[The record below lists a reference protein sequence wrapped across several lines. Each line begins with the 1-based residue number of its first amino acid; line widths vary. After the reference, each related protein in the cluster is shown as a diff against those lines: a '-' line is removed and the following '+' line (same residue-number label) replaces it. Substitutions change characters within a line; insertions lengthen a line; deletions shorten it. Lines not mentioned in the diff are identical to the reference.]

1 MAKRKPNKY
10 DDKTTLNV
18 NREKLDLA
26 MAKGIVIQD
35 LLDNALDIALG
46 YNTAVDKA
54 LELTKLERKLKDLK
68 EEKEDTILK
77 YDNRINILNGQITS
91 LSKAVAE
98 EEEESKEK
106 ELKIMFSRI
115 VNASLNLS
123 DEEIGEKFEDDILKY
138 MELTGLSME
147 EFNEKLNDELE
158 IKRNKF

>member
-91 LSKAVAE
+91 LSKAVAK

-147 EFNEKLNDELE
+147 EFNKKLNDELE

>member
-91 LSKAVAE
+91 LSKAVAK

>member
-147 EFNEKLNDELE
+147 EFNKKLNDELE

>member
-115 VNASLNLS
+115 VNASLNL
-123 DEEIGEKFEDDILKY
+123 DDILKY

-147 EFNEKLNDELE
+147 EFNKKLNDELE